1 MRKNKSFF
9 LKKKKKERNL
19 DNHAPALLEREKG
32 YHYPN
37 QHPLVTEAF
46 LSLQGPDNG
55 SLKHQMPGECY
66 NC

>member
-1 MRKNKSFF
+1 MP
-9 LKKKKKERNL
+9 L
-19 DNHAPALLEREKG
+19 PLLEREKG

-66 NC
+66 NYWMDFHGT

>member
-1 MRKNKSFF
+1 M
-9 LKKKKKERNL
+9 LL
-19 DNHAPALLEREKG
+19 PLLEREKE